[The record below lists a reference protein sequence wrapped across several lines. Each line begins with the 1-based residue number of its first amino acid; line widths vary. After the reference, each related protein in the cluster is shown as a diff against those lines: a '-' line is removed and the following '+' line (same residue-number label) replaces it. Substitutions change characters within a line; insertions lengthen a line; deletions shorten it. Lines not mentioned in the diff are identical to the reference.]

1 MSIMKQPTIA
11 SCDTHTMGDSLH
23 GYLGMKI
30 DRDILLQDWA
40 SILIIGC
47 HDRST
52 RTLRS
57 KTEKTDKPFNW
68 QRPTMHVAD
77 EQSLEILCFPGVDYV
92 EHYAAIV
99 ATYLSLNGRQAQAG
113 VVRYVRPDPH
123 ASMALL
129 LQSNLAGMGDVD
141 VVVVGYVHGL
151 SPGPWVGST
160 SADDLFG
167 WKFLDN
173 TENHRVA
180 LLGCRVSFWGDI
192 AGNLIR
198 ALAILNKTRCV
209 LYIGK
214 LGTIRPELEPNRWL
228 ATGSCSEIHG
238 ETVTWENVLDEV
250 TKTQDLVVKG
260 KHFSLSTVLDESQ
273 EWLEAH
279 EGQFD
284 FVDPDIGHMGIA
296 AKECGVS
303 YGYLHIISD
312 NLAKKYAYD
321 LSNERLQK
329 VQMNRKRLIQGMKE
343 VLAEFFASWTGK
355 AGTIT
360 QGDQSRS
367 LFDYSS
373 W

>member
-1 MSIMKQPTIA
+1 MSITKQPTIA
-11 SCDTHTMGDSLH
+11 SCGTHTMGDSLH
-23 GYLGMKI
+23 GYLEMKI
-30 DRDILLQDWA
+30 DREILLQDWT
-40 SILIIGC
+40 SILVIGC

-68 QRPTMHVAD
+68 QRPTMYVAG
-77 EQSLEILCFPGVDYV
+77 EQRLEILCFPGVDYV
-92 EHYAAIV
+92 EHYAAVV
-99 ATYLSLNGRQAQAG
+99 ATYLSLHGKQAQAE
-113 VVRYVRPDPH
+113 VVRYMHPDPR
-123 ASMALL
+123 ASLTLL
-129 LQSNLAGMGDVD
+129 LQSNLSRMGNVD

-151 SPGPWVGST
+151 SPGPWAGDG
-160 SADDLFG
+160 SADELFG
-167 WKFLDN
+167 WKILDH

-198 ALAILNKTRCV
+198 ALAVLNKTRCV

-214 LGTIRPELEPNRWL
+214 LGTIRPALEPNRWL

-250 TKTQDLVVKG
+250 TKTRDLVVRG
-260 KHFSLSTVLDESQ
+260 KHFSLSTVLDESR
-273 EWLEAH
+273 EWLHAH
-279 EGQFD
+279 QGQFD

-296 AKECGVS
+296 AKECGVG

-321 LSNERLQK
+321 LSNERLQR
-329 VQMNRKRLIQGMKE
+329 VRMDRKRLIREMKE
-343 VLAEFFASWTGK
+343 VLAEFFAGWAWK
-355 AGTIT
+355 ASTARP
-360 QGDQSRS
+360 RS
-367 LFDYSS
+367 PSCSLLDSS
-373 W
+373 TW